1 MFSTTFI
8 YAQKSLFDNVKL
20 KNIGPTVMSGRV
32 VDLAVNPEN
41 PIEFYVAYATG
52 GLWHTKNNGTS
63 FTPVMDT
70 AETIN
75 CGAVAV
81 DWVSGTIWVG
91 TGEVNSSRSSYSG
104 IGVLKSSDKGKTWQN
119 IGLPDSHH
127 ISRIWFN
134 PKNNNELVVSVVGHL
149 FTSNTER
156 GIFKTSDNGKN
167 WKKTLFVDANTG
179 IIDLSVCKTDSKIMY
194 TAAWEKD
201 RKSWNFKGNGNGSG
215 IYKSTDSG
223 DSWVLVSEANSGFPT
238 GENIGR
244 IGLSVVNSETIYA
257 VLDNQNKR
265 PNTKIETDKDANK
278 AMFETNV
285 IGCEI
290 YKSTNAGK
298 SWTKQNENFIDDL
311 YYTYGYYFANIA
323 VDSKNEKRI
332 YIGGVNLIFSENG
345 GKTFK
350 NISKDNVHSDHH
362 VTWINPNNPNH
373 IINGNDGG
381 VNITYDNGENWI
393 KCNNVAVGQFYSI
406 NVDYKE
412 NYNVYGGLQDN
423 GVWSGP
429 NNYELSTGWHQSGKY
444 PYQEIIGGDGMQVQ
458 IDNRNTNIVF
468 AGSQYGEYSK
478 INLVAERVERITPR
492 TKKDEEKLRFNWQTP
507 ILLSSHNQDI
517 LYLGSNFLHRS
528 MNQGETWQKIS
539 PDLTKGKKDGNVAFG
554 TLTTISESKINF
566 GLLYIGTDDG
576 NVQISK
582 DGGNSWQSISENLP
596 QNLWVS
602 RVVASKYK
610 KERVFVTLNGYRND
624 DFKSYVFVSDDY
636 GNTWK
641 NIASNQNSAAKVL
654 IEDTENEN
662 ILFLGTDNGLQISI
676 DRGATWNDFSNGMP
690 KVAVH
695 DLVIQY
701 KAKEL
706 IVGTHGR
713 SLYKVDLSKIQLFNQ
728 ELLKKQMH
736 LFAIENVNKQDFWG
750 SKDSFWEEDLEP
762 KIKIWY
768 YSKELSNVII
778 TIKNKD
784 GVIVMNRDSKA
795 EKNLAFEDY
804 NLSIDA
810 KTKLLIKK
818 NDSKIKIK
826 EAKNKKFYLPTGK
839 YSVTLENSLKVK
851 EVTSFEISESKK

>member
-596 QNLWVS
+596 QNLWIS
-602 RVVASKYK
+602 RVVASKFK

-624 DFKSYVFVSDDY
+624 DFNSYIFVSDDY
-636 GNTWK
+636 GSNWK
-641 NIASNQNSAAKVL
+641 NIASSQKSAANVL

-701 KAKEL
+701 IAKEL

-750 SKDSFWEEDLEP
+750 SKNSFWSEDLEP
-762 KIKIWY
+762 KFKIWY
-768 YSKELSNVII
+768 YLKELLNVKFHNVI
-778 TIKNKD
+778 D
-784 GVIVMNRDSKA
+784 
-795 EKNLAFEDY
+795 
-804 NLSIDA
+804 LS
-810 KTKLLIKK
+810 
-818 NDSKIKIK
+818 
-826 EAKNKKFYLPTGK
+826 
-839 YSVTLENSLKVK
+839 
-851 EVTSFEISESKK
+851 